1 MSAKTLERIIFRVLL
16 FAGFLVLII
25 TNWSFVT
32 RTLGYLQ
39 AAAHPVILG
48 CGLAYVVNMLVKP
61 YERWLWPK
69 HQKGWQNG
77 LRRFTSIILSYLTI
91 TLVLA
96 LVISLVVPQ
105 AVNAIVAFASAVPR
119 LIQQGETWLMTFSDR
134 LPTGMDIV
142 KRLNIDLADVTRQAA
157 ARLTSWTQVAM
168 GSILS
173 FVATSTSTFFNWLL
187 AWMISLYI
195 LASKERLGRQF
206 RQLVKTYTQKK
217 TANVIFNLLGI
228 VHHAFA
234 HYFSGQVIEAIILGC
249 LITVGM
255 WILRLPYAG
264 MLGALTGVSAF
275 VPFVGAYIAAAV
287 GALLLLVNSPMQMVI
302 YLIFVVII
310 QQIESNAIY
319 PFVVGNSIGLPGLF
333 VLVAITVGGG
343 MAGILG
349 MILGVPIAS
358 AAYRLIKFD
367 YWYRLD
373 HDVSGVTLKPLAS
386 LRDPDLLNYFEKE

>member
-1 MSAKTLERIIFRVLL
+1 MSAKTLERMLIRVLL
-16 FAGFLVLII
+16 LAGLLVLII

-32 RTLGYLQ
+32 RMFAYLQ

-48 CGLAYVVNMLVKP
+48 CGLAYVVNLLVKP

-119 LIQQGETWLMTFSDR
+119 LIHQTESWLMTFSDR

-157 ARLTSWTQVAM
+157 ARLTAWTQVAM

-173 FVATSTSTFFNWLL
+173 FVATSTSALFNWLL

-206 RQLVKTYTQKK
+206 RQLVKAYTKER
-217 TANVIFNLLGI
+217 TSHVIFNLLGI
-228 VHHAFA
+228 IHHAFA

-255 WILRLPYAG
+255 WVLRLPYAG

-333 VLVAITVGGG
+333 VLVAITIGGG

-367 YWYRLD
+367 YWYRCD
-373 HDVSGVTLKPLAS
+373 HDSSKAPLKPLAS
-386 LRDPDLLNYFEKE
+386 LRDPDLLKYFEKE